1 MIDAMELGLRERKRR
16 DTRRALQHAILT
28 ISIERGYDR
37 VTIEDVCRVADVS
50 PRTFFNYFTSKED
63 AVLGPAPGFPSD
75 AAVERFVQ
83 EGFGS
88 DALRDLP
95 ELFLSMTGGLDDIDI
110 LALRKK
116 LIRQEP
122 ELLGLRA
129 SSSRA
134 LEGLLADV
142 VQRRMQREEPGA
154 DPGDT
159 ERTARL
165 IAMVGFATIRHGWLA
180 WIDSGG
186 ARPLDEQLRASFD
199 DLELAVAP
207 RIRA

>member
-1 MIDAMELGLRERKRR
+1 MELGLRERKRR

-28 ISIERGYDR
+28 ESIQRGYDR

-63 AVLGPAPGFPSD
+63 AVLGAAPGFPGD
-75 AAVERFVQ
+75 AAVERFV
-83 EGFGS
+83 EGGFGA

-95 ELFLSMTGGLDDIDI
+95 ELFLSMSEGLDDIDI

-122 ELLGLRA
+122 GLLGLRA

-134 LEGLLADV
+134 FESLLADV
-142 VQRRMQREEPGA
+142 VGRRMTREQPDA

-186 ARPLDEQLRASFD
+186 ARPLDEQLRESFA
-199 DLELAVAP
+199 DLQLAVAP
-207 RIRA
+207 ALHT